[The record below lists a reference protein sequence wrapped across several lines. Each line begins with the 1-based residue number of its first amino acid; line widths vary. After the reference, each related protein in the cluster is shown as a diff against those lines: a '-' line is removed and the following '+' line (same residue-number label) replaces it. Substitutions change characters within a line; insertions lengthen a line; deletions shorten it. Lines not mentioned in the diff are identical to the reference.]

1 MTNTDEKKQNDDK
14 GLLDSLKLIVSKEG
28 RLTDQLKNGKG
39 LQRYAKDL
47 LLLFSLAKDY
57 YQGNY
62 RDIPYKTI
70 SAAVVGLLYVINPID
85 IIPDFIPF
93 IGQVDD
99 ALVLGFCLK
108 LIQKDLLQYK
118 AWKNDQS
125 ENKPSEKIAN
135 SETSTEQ
142 DDSATSNETDN
153 VNDKDN
159 DDEAD
164 NESDGQAENEMSN
177 KASNEKDDKIESE
190 NENQAVEMENSDKEE
205 DVDTGSKG
213 SKS

>member
-118 AWKNDQS
+118 AWKDDQS
-125 ENKPSEKIAN
+125 ENKPSEKIAS

-142 DDSATSNETDN
+142 DNSATGNETDSDN
-153 VNDKDN
+153 GNDKDN
-159 DDEAD
+159 EAD
-164 NESDGQAENEMSN
+164 NKNENE
-177 KASNEKDDKIESE
+177 D
-190 NENQAVEMENSDKEE
+190 QAVEMENSDKEE
-205 DVDTGSKG
+205 DSDNKNSKL
-213 SKS
+213 

>member
-1 MTNTDEKKQNDDK
+1 MTDTDENKEKDEK
-14 GLLDSLKLIVSKEG
+14 GLLDSLKLIVSKESKIN
-28 RLTDQLKNGKG
+28 DQLNNGKG

-62 RDIPYKTI
+62 RDVPYKTI

-108 LIQKDLLQYK
+108 LIEKDLLKYK
-118 AWKNDQS
+118 NWKDGQTESTDGAAKAEKDS
-125 ENKPSEKIAN
+125 EEVKEDESEATEEVESEK
-135 SETSTEQ
+135 SKDQ
-142 DDSATSNETDN
+142 DEDSI
-153 VNDKDN
+153 
-159 DDEAD
+159 
-164 NESDGQAENEMSN
+164 
-177 KASNEKDDKIESE
+177 EK
-190 NENQAVEMENSDKEE
+190 
-205 DVDTGSKG
+205 
-213 SKS
+213 